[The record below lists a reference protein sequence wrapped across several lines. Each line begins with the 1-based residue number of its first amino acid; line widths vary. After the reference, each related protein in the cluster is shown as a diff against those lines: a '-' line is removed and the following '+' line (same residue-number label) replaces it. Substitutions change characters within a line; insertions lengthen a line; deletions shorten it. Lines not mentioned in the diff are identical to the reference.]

1 MPCQEESCL
10 VRTNA
15 EINAEWHQMDLLALA
30 ARAFLAAEGVTL
42 PEMLALADEIE
53 KKREEEKV
61 AFEASELRWW
71 QMDC

>member
-1 MPCQEESCL
+1 
-10 VRTNA
+10 
-15 EINAEWHQMDLLALA
+15 MDLLALA